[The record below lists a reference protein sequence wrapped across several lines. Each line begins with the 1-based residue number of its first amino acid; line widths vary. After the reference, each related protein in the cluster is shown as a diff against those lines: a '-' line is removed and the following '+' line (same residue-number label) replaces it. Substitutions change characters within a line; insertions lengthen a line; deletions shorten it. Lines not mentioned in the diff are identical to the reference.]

1 MQTTAHMRSK
11 IFPLLSFRTHIAV
24 VFGGLVIVL
33 AGALTFA
40 LGNMLTSQIQRDT
53 GGVLNLVANN
63 ASKMLADGL
72 FDRSREV
79 QVLTESAAIWAQGL
93 DSPEVAQN
101 LARSQAMRPNSLW
114 IGVADTEGVVRSAT
128 GGLLLGQNVKTRP
141 WFTAGL
147 QRNFVGDVHPAK
159 LLASLLPRSSTNEPL
174 RFVDFS
180 APIRVGGKVVGVL
193 GIHGSWDWT
202 REVVESLHPANA
214 KALRMEVFI
223 FDRSGAVIHAPDGK
237 TADHAAAGMRLPV
250 DTNPSSGN
258 DNDAQAASV
267 IQWQDGKDYLTAATK
282 LKALS
287 VASDLGWTIVVR
299 EPVEI
304 AFADSQAAMVKAM
317 GIGLLAAVFASL
329 LAWLA
334 AGRISGHLSTMA
346 TAAHDVESGMP
357 GASIPLL
364 EGSTEV
370 LSLATALNRMTRRLI
385 TLNEQMEDKVKLRTQ
400 ELEAANRE
408 LDRQSRSDH
417 LTGVLNRRGFD
428 AQLKIALSSARRR
441 NSPISVIMIDL
452 DHFKQV
458 NDTHGHEVGDQ
469 VIRHLSDTLRQ
480 RVRDS
485 DIVART
491 GGEEF
496 IVMLPDTD
504 AKGAKILAEEL
515 VKVVAS
521 RQAPVAGKVTISA
534 GVSQLDMKQED
545 LAEMLK
551 GADEALY
558 VAKRSGRNQAVVHDA
573 SAMASMM
580 A

>member
-1 MQTTAHMRSK
+1 MQTAHMSSK
-11 IFPLLSFRTHIAV
+11 FFPLLSFRTHIAI
-24 VFGGLVIVL
+24 VFGGLVVVM

-40 LGNMLTSQIQRDT
+40 LGKMLTSQIQRDQ
-53 GGVLNLVANN
+53 GGSLNVVAAN

-79 QVLTESAAIWAQGL
+79 QVLTDSATLWAQGL
-93 DSPEVAQN
+93 ASPEVAQS

-128 GGLLLGQNVKTRP
+128 GGLLLGQNVKDRP
-141 WFTAGL
+141 WFAAGV

-159 LLASLLPRSSTNEPL
+159 LLASLLPRSSDHEPL

-180 APIRVGGKVVGVL
+180 APIRVNGKVLGVL
-193 GIHGSWDWT
+193 GVHGSWDWA
-202 REVVESLHPANA
+202 REVVESLHPDNA

-223 FDRSGAVIHAPDGK
+223 FDRSGAVIYAPDGK
-237 TADHAAAGMRLPV
+237 TADHVAVGTRLPAA
-250 DTNPSSGN
+250 DAALSSSN
-258 DNDAQAASV
+258 DGDAQPASV
-267 IQWQDGKDYLTAATK
+267 IQWQDGKDYLTAAVK
-282 LKALS
+282 LKARS
-287 VASDLGWTIVVR
+287 VASDLGWTVVVR

-304 AFADSQAAMVKAM
+304 AFADSRTAMVQAM
-317 GIGLLAAVFASL
+317 GIGLLAAGFAGL
-329 LAWLA
+329 LAWFA
-334 AGRISGHLSTMA
+334 AGRISGHLSTIA
-346 TAAHDVESGMP
+346 SAAHEVESGIP

-364 EGSTEV
+364 KSSSEV
-370 LSLATALNRMTRRLI
+370 LSLATALHRMTRRLV

-417 LTGVLNRRGFD
+417 LTGVLNRRGFE

-441 NSPISVIMIDL
+441 NSPISLIMVDL

-458 NDTHGHEVGDQ
+458 NDTHGHDVGDQ
-469 VIRHLSDTLRQ
+469 VIRHLADTMRQ

-485 DIVART
+485 DIVARM

-496 IVMLPDTD
+496 VVMLPDTD
-504 AKGAKILAEEL
+504 AKGAQILAEEL
-515 VKVVAS
+515 VKVVAI
-521 RQAPVAGKVTISA
+521 RPAPVAGKVTISA
-534 GVSQLDMKQED
+534 GVSELDMKLDD
-545 LAEMLK
+545 LAEMLR

-558 VAKRSGRNQAVVHDA
+558 VAKRSGRNQAILHDA
-573 SAMASMM
+573 GALASM

>member
-1 MQTTAHMRSK
+1 MRSK
-11 IFPLLSFRTHIAV
+11 LFPLLSFRTHIAI

-33 AGALTFA
+33 AGGLTFA
-40 LGNMLTSQIQRDT
+40 LGKMLTSQIQRDK
-53 GGVLNLVANN
+53 GGSLSVVVNN

-72 FDRSREV
+72 FERSREV
-79 QVLTESAAIWAQGL
+79 QVLTESAAVWAQGL
-93 DSPEVAQN
+93 DSPEVGQN

-141 WFTAGL
+141 WFAAGI

-159 LLASLLPRSSTNEPL
+159 LLAALIPRASTEEPL

-193 GIHGSWDWT
+193 GIHGSWDWA
-202 REVVESLHPANA
+202 RDVVESLHPANA
-214 KALRMEVFI
+214 KAMRMEVFI
-223 FDRSGAVIHAPDGK
+223 FDRSGAVIYAPDGK
-237 TADHAAAGMRLPV
+237 TADHAATGMRLPV
-250 DTNPSSGN
+250 NTTSPSSSN
-258 DNDAQAASV
+258 DGDAQTASV
-267 IQWQDGKDYLTAATK
+267 VQWQDGKDYLTASAR
-282 LKALS
+282 LKARS

-304 AFADSQAAMVKAM
+304 AFADSQAAMVHAL
-317 GIGLLAAVFASL
+317 GIGLVAACFAGL
-329 LAWLA
+329 LAWFA
-334 AGRISGHLSTMA
+334 AGRISGHLSTIA

-364 EGSTEV
+364 ESSSEV

-417 LTGVLNRRGFD
+417 LTGVLNRRGFE
-428 AQLKIALSSARRR
+428 AQLKLALSSAKRRS
-441 NSPISVIMIDL
+441 SPISVVMVDL
-452 DHFKQV
+452 DHFKLV
-458 NDTHGHEVGDQ
+458 NDTHGHDVGDQ
-469 VIRHLSDTLRQ
+469 VIRHLSDTMRQ

-485 DIVART
+485 DIVARL

-504 AKGAKILAEEL
+504 AKGAQVLAEEL

-521 RQAPVAGKVTISA
+521 RQVPVAGKVTISA
-534 GVSQLDMKQED
+534 GVSQLDIKLED

-558 VAKRSGRNQAVVHDA
+558 VAKRSGRNQVAVHDA

-580 A
+580 D

>member
-1 MQTTAHMRSK
+1 MRSK
-11 IFPLLSFRTHIAV
+11 LFPLLSFRTHIAV

-40 LGNMLTSQIQRDT
+40 LGKMLTAQIQRDQ
-53 GGVLNLVANN
+53 GGALNVVANN

-79 QVLTESAAIWAQGL
+79 QVLTESAAVWARGL
-93 DSPEVAQN
+93 DSAEVAQN

-114 IGVADTEGVVRSAT
+114 IGVADAEGVVRSAT
-128 GGLLLGQNVKTRP
+128 GGLLLGQNVKARP
-141 WFTAGL
+141 WFAAGI
-147 QRNFVGDVHPAK
+147 QRNFVGDVHEAK
-159 LLASLLPRSSTNEPL
+159 LLASLLPRPNPNKPP

-180 APIRVGGKVVGVL
+180 APIRVGSKVVGVL
-193 GIHGSWDWT
+193 GIHGSWDWA
-202 REVVESLHPANA
+202 RDVVESLHPANA

-237 TADHAAAGMRLPV
+237 TSELAAAGMRLPL
-250 DTNPSSGN
+250 DTSPSSGN
-258 DNDAQAASV
+258 DNHAQPASV
-267 IQWQDGKDYLTAATK
+267 IQWQDGKDYLTASTK

-304 AFADSQAAMVKAM
+304 AFAESRTAMVQAM
-317 GIGLLAAVFASL
+317 GIGLLAAGFASL
-329 LAWLA
+329 LAWFA
-334 AGRISGHLSTMA
+334 AGRISGHLSAIA
-346 TAAHDVESGMP
+346 TAAHDVESGRP

-364 EGSTEV
+364 ESSSEV

-417 LTGVLNRRGFD
+417 LTGVLNRRGFE

-441 NSPISVIMIDL
+441 NSPISVIMVDL
-452 DHFKQV
+452 DHFKMV
-458 NDTHGHEVGDQ
+458 NETHGHDAGDQ

-485 DIVART
+485 DIVARM

-496 IVMLPDTD
+496 VVMLPDTD
-504 AKGAKILAEEL
+504 AKGAQILAEEL

-534 GVSQLDMKQED
+534 GVSELNMKLED

-558 VAKRSGRNQAVVHDA
+558 VAKRSGRNQAILHDA
-573 SAMASMM
+573 SALASM